1 MDDTDLDAMYAT
13 VAVVTAQASAGQT
26 QMTAVDLRILA
37 TNSVV
42 AFRPSVRDGLD
53 LIRLASAVEAYL
65 LHGTVPAADTSIAVD

>member
-13 VAVVTAQASAGQT
+13 VAVVTAQTSAGQT

-42 AFRPSVRDGLD
+42 AFRPSVQR
-53 LIRLASAVEAYL
+53 
-65 LHGTVPAADTSIAVD
+65 